1 MLNAA
6 KIVNDKVENIIYI
19 SESVFSE
26 WTAAG
31 QELIDV
37 EPLGMHIGDYREG
50 GVWYRDL
57 DGQKVQLPVPIDTGP
72 SYEELLSYYTA
83 TKEAIEE

>member
-6 KIVNDKVENIIYI
+6 KIVNDRVENVIYI
-19 SESVFSE
+19 SEGVFNE
-26 WTAAG
+26 WVAAG
-31 QELIDV
+31 QELINV
-37 EPLGMHIGDYREG
+37 EPLGMIIGDYRED

-57 DGQKVQLPVPIDTGP
+57 DGQKVQLPIPEDTGP
-72 SYEELLSYYTA
+72 SYEELLSYYIA